1 MTRRRLCLQ
10 HGLWLLAIGYSS
22 LTFGNS
28 IEELEASGRLRID
41 SALTPQGP
49 IVPGQ
54 KITLT
59 IEIATDR
66 WFSGGTRIG
75 IPEVPGLVILQTEQ
89 FASNASETRKGETWA
104 IQRWTL
110 DIFPQRAGDF
120 TLEPI
125 PVQLQVNGGK
135 AGDIQGQVHSPMRH
149 FTASIP
155 ATLVGI
161 RQWVAAP
168 TFSVGQS
175 FNRALDTLT
184 VGDAFEQEVEL
195 AAADVLAMM
204 LPVYELEKQS
214 GLAAY
219 PSPAILENTVNR
231 GQTLATRSIRISYV
245 AEQPGQFLL
254 PARDYFWWNTRSA
267 KLEVLSLAAVHIEV
281 DGATLD
287 PKNTATTTHRSPRQG
302 LVLLCSLALFIVAL
316 LLCRRYL
323 PALPQ
328 TALHIRL
335 SKLARRIHALR
346 RPALPRQLNPGNS
359 AED

>member
-10 HGLWLLAIGYSS
+10 YSLWTLAIGCSS

-28 IEELEASGRLRID
+28 IEALEASGRLRIE
-41 SALTPQGP
+41 SALTPQAH

-54 KITLT
+54 KVTLT

-89 FASNASETRKGETWA
+89 FASNASENHKGETWA

-125 PVQLQVNGGK
+125 PVQLQVNSG
-135 AGDIQGQVHSPMRH
+135 AEGDIQGEVHSPPLH
-149 FTASIP
+149 FSASIP
-155 ATLVGI
+155 ASLAGI
-161 RQWVAAP
+161 RHWVAAP
-168 TFSVGQS
+168 TFSVSQR
-175 FNRALDTLT
+175 FDRALNTLT
-184 VGDAFEQEVEL
+184 VGDAFEQEVVL
-195 AAADVLAMM
+195 KASDVLAMM
-204 LPVYELEKQS
+204 LPVYEFEKQT

-245 AEQPGQFLL
+245 AEKSGQFLL
-254 PARDYFWWNTRSA
+254 PARDYFWWNIQSA
-267 KLEVLSLAAVHIEV
+267 TLEVLSLAEVRIEV
-281 DGATLD
+281 ADATLNPND
-287 PKNTATTTHRSPRQG
+287 TATTAHSNPRQR
-302 LVLLCSLALFIVAL
+302 LILLSSLALFAVFL
-316 LLCRRYL
+316 LLCRPYL
-323 PALPQ
+323 PTLAQ
-328 TALHIRL
+328 TGLHIRM
-335 SKLARRIHALR
+335 SDIAHRIRALR
-346 RPALPRQLNPGNS
+346 RPALPRHLNPGSN
-359 AED
+359 AAD